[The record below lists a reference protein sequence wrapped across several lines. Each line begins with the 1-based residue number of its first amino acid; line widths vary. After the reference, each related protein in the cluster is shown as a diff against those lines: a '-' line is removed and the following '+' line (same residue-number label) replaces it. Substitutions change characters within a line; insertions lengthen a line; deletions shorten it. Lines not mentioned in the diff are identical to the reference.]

1 MIPNVE
7 LCPWMAGDAFIE
19 CTGAG
24 GEAEAEAI
32 SLHKT
37 DQRPCIN
44 ENARRA
50 ACASF
55 LVHPKRDETSAGVNA
70 TRHDKDQANE
80 TVSLVSF
87 AHAKLQA
94 GRLGSGGSP
103 GGLVKGIMLRIM
115 HVGSPVAW

>member
-1 MIPNVE
+1 MQKQKLYHSTKLRN
-7 LCPWMAGDAFIE
+7 
-19 CTGAG
+19 
-24 GEAEAEAI
+24 
-32 SLHKT
+32 S

-55 LVHPKRDETSAGVNA
+55 LVHPKRDETSAPGVNA
-70 TRHDKDQANE
+70 TRHGKDRANE
-80 TVSLVSF
+80 TGSLVSF

-103 GGLVKGIMLRIM
+103 GGLVKAIMLRIM